1 MDWLLWVLVAGML
14 SGVVSYRLWRIV
26 AVDSITE
33 PIRHK
38 LFAGSTVPAVQWLD
52 EMIGC
57 AWCLGFWVN
66 VVLAFALADTW
77 QSVAAVALV
86 GSVVTGKLA
95 ARD

>member
-1 MDWLLWVLVAGML
+1 MIEILIAGLL

-26 AVDSITE
+26 ALDTITE
-33 PIRHK
+33 PLRHR

-52 EMIGC
+52 EMVGC

-66 VVLAFALADTW
+66 VMLASTLADSW

>member
-1 MDWLLWVLVAGML
+1 MIEILIAGLL

-33 PIRHK
+33 PIRHR

-52 EMIGC
+52 EMAGC

-66 VVLAFALADTW
+66 FALASALADTW

-86 GSVVTGKLA
+86 GSVVTGKMA